1 MIQSA
6 YSCVFRSCFSATL
19 CSLMFC
25 VLPLSGFSNGS
36 AHAQEDVEKLP
47 SAKDVIDRYINAVG
61 GYEILESIQTIHSV
75 SRGHSGSGAFTYE
88 SFRAPGKSRTTY
100 LYDSDERTDR
110 GLAQGV
116 AWEINRGSPIRE
128 MAGEELEDFIHKN
141 KFCISSPQWPNTFKT
156 IEMDGIERAI
166 DAECYKLKM
175 TRANGEVTFKHFD
188 IETGLLVRSECKE
201 IFSETTHTVI
211 REYEDYRESGEIKTA
226 FKQTIRFADSVFV
239 FNTETIEFDSKIP
252 ASTFK
257 LPRSMALSAKRKKL
271 ALQSAAEAAAK
282 AKTEAETANEKEKT
296 ESESNDDGEDSK

>member
-1 MIQSA
+1 M
-6 YSCVFRSCFSATL
+6 
-19 CSLMFC
+19 
-25 VLPLSGFSNGS
+25 
-36 AHAQEDVEKLP
+36 
-47 SAKDVIDRYINAVG
+47 
-61 GYEILESIQTIHSV
+61 
-75 SRGHSGSGAFTYE
+75 
-88 SFRAPGKSRTTY
+88 
-100 LYDSDERTDR
+100 
-110 GLAQGV
+110 
-116 AWEINRGSPIRE
+116 
-128 MAGEELEDFIHKN
+128 
-141 KFCISSPQWPNTFKT
+141 
-156 IEMDGIERAI
+156 
-166 DAECYKLKM
+166 
-175 TRANGEVTFKHFD
+175 TFKHFD

-239 FNTETIEFDSKIP
+239 FNTESIEFDSKIP

>member
-6 YSCVFRSCFSATL
+6 YSCVLRNCFSATL
-19 CSLMFC
+19 CSLIFC
-25 VLPLSGFSNGS
+25 ALLLSGFSNGI
-36 AHAQEDVEKLP
+36 AHAQEDVDKLP
-47 SAKDVIDRYINAVG
+47 SAMDVIDRYIDAIG
-61 GYEILESIQTIHSV
+61 GYEILESVQTVHSV

-100 LYDSDERTDR
+100 LYDSEERTDR

-116 AWEINRGSPIRE
+116 AWEISRGSPIRE
-128 MAGEELEDFIHKN
+128 MVGEELEDFIYKN

-175 TRANGEVTFKHFD
+175 TQANGEVTFKHFD
-188 IETGLLVRSECKE
+188 IETGLLVRSESKE

-239 FNTETIEFDSKIP
+239 FNTESIEFDVKIP

-257 LPRSMALSAKRKKL
+257 LPPSMALSAKRKKL
-271 ALQSAAEAAAK
+271 ALKSAAKAAAK
-282 AKTEAETANEKEKT
+282 AEAETAKEKEKT
-296 ESESNDDGEDSK
+296 ESETNDDGEDSK